1 MNSTMKKNII
11 LIVDDIAINRDIL
24 RMAFEEKYEI
34 MEAENGLEALEI
46 IKHYKD
52 RLLAVLLDIIMPK
65 MDGFEVMHELN
76 RLKLMDT
83 IPVFLI
89 TSESD
94 PTFLQKG
101 FDLGAVDVI
110 TKPFA
115 ILFIKRR
122 IENII
127 ELYRHRYSLQKIV
140 NQQIYRI
147 QRQERELYEATRS
160 IINTLSTAIEF
171 RDCESGDHVYRIRD
185 ITCALLEELV
195 KNNEYHFS
203 SQQIELIGDASV
215 MHDVGKIS
223 TPDYILNKPGKLTQ
237 EEFEIMKQHTIQ
249 GCELL
254 KSINQLRNS
263 DLYEYCY
270 DICRHHHER
279 YDGKGYPD
287 GLKGDEISL
296 WAQIVSI
303 ADVFDALISKR
314 VYKPAYCFE
323 ETMKLINEGECGMF
337 NPLLLKY
344 FNNIAYDIY
353 QKYYAKAGMT
363 HEEK

>member
-1 MNSTMKKNII
+1 MKKNII
-11 LIVDDIAINRDIL
+11 LIVDDIDINRDIL
-24 RMAFEEKYEI
+24 RLAFEEKYEI
-34 MEAENGLEALEI
+34 MEASNGLEALEI
-46 IKHYKD
+46 TKKYKD
-52 RLLAVLLDIIMPK
+52 RLLAILLDIIMPK
-65 MDGFEVMHELN
+65 MNGFEVMKELHH
-76 RLKLMDT
+76 LKLMDT

-89 TSESD
+89 TSEND
-94 PTFLQKG
+94 PAFLQKG

-140 NQQIYRI
+140 NQQIHRI

-171 RDCESGDHVYRIRD
+171 RDCESGDHVNRIRD
-185 ITCALLEELV
+185 ITCALLKELV
-195 KNNEYHFS
+195 KNNEYHFIA
-203 SQQIELIGDASV
+203 QQIELIGDAAV

-223 TPDYILNKPGKLTQ
+223 TPDYILNKPGRLTK
-237 EEFEIMKQHTIQ
+237 EEFEIMKLHTIQ

-254 KSINQLRNS
+254 KSIHQLRNS
-263 DLYEYCY
+263 ELYEYCY

-279 YDGKGYPD
+279 YDGLGYPD
-287 GLKGDEISL
+287 GLKGDEISI

-303 ADVFDALISKR
+303 ADVYDALISKR
-314 VYKPAYCFE
+314 IYKPAYSFDQ
-323 ETMKLINEGECGMF
+323 TMHMINNGECGMF
-337 NPLLLKY
+337 HPLLLKY
-344 FNNIAYDIY
+344 FNHIAYDLYI
-353 QKYYAKAGMT
+353 KYYKDAGD
-363 HEEK
+363 HNEKK

>member
-1 MNSTMKKNII
+1 MNKNII
-11 LIVDDIAINRDIL
+11 LIVDDIDINRDIL

-34 MEAENGLEALEI
+34 MEAADGLEAIEI
-46 IKHYKD
+46 IKSHKD
-52 RLLAVLLDIIMPK
+52 CLLAILLDIIMPK

-76 RLKLMDT
+76 HLKLMDT
-83 IPVFLI
+83 TPVFLI

-94 PTFLQKG
+94 PAFLQKG

-140 NQQIYRI
+140 NQQIHRI
-147 QRQERELYEATRS
+147 QRQERELYDATRS

-171 RDCESGDHVYRIRD
+171 RDCESGDHVNRIRD
-185 ITCALLEELV
+185 ITCALLEVLV
-195 KNNEYHFS
+195 ENHEYKFTP
-203 SQQIELIGDASV
+203 QQIELIGDAAV

-223 TPDYILNKPGKLTQ
+223 TPDQILNKPGRLTK
-237 EEFEIMKQHTIQ
+237 EEFEIMKLHTIQ

-254 KSINQLRNS
+254 QSIHELRNS
-263 DLYEYCY
+263 ELYEYCY

-287 GLKGDEISL
+287 GLKGDEISI

-303 ADVFDALISKR
+303 ADVYDALASKR
-314 VYKPAYCFE
+314 IYKPAYSFK
-323 ETMKLINEGECGMF
+323 ETMRMINNGECGMF

-344 FNNIAYDIY
+344 FNQIAYDLY
-353 QKYYAKAGMT
+353 VKNYKTTGNDD
-363 HEEK
+363 EEK

>member
-1 MNSTMKKNII
+1 MKKNII
-11 LIVDDIAINRDIL
+11 LIVDDIDINRDIL

-34 MEAENGLEALEI
+34 MEAGDGLEALMM
-46 IKHYKD
+46 IKKYKD
-52 RLLAVLLDIIMPK
+52 RLLAILLDIIMPK
-65 MDGFEVMHELN
+65 MDGFEVLNELN
-76 RLKLMDT
+76 RLQLTDR

-94 PTFLQKG
+94 PSFLQKG

-115 ILFIKRR
+115 IVFIKRR

-140 NQQIYRI
+140 NQQIHRI
-147 QRQERELYEATRS
+147 QRQERELYDATRS

-171 RDCESGDHVYRIRD
+171 RDCESGDHVNRIRD
-185 ITCALLEELV
+185 ITCAILDELV
-195 KNNEYHFS
+195 KNDEYQFTP
-203 SQQIELIGDASV
+203 QQIELIGDAAV

-223 TPDYILNKPGKLTQ
+223 TPDHILNKPAKLTK
-237 EEFEIMKQHTIQ
+237 EEFEIMKLHTIQ

-254 KSINQLRNS
+254 QSIHQLRNS
-263 DLYEYCY
+263 ELYEYCY

-279 YDGKGYPD
+279 YDGLGYPD
-287 GLKGDEISL
+287 GLKGDEISI

-303 ADVFDALISKR
+303 ADVYDALISKR
-314 VYKPAYCFE
+314 VYKPAYSFE
-323 ETMKLINEGECGMF
+323 ETLRMINEGECGQF

-344 FNNIAYDIY
+344 FNRVAFDLYKKNYEN
-353 QKYYAKAGMT
+353 AGNDY
-363 HEEK
+363 EEK

>member
-1 MNSTMKKNII
+1 MNKNII
-11 LIVDDIAINRDIL
+11 LIVDDIDINRDIL

-34 MEAENGLEALEI
+34 MEAADGLEAIEI
-46 IKHYKD
+46 IKSHKD
-52 RLLAVLLDIIMPK
+52 RLLAILLDIIMPK
-65 MDGFEVMHELN
+65 MDGFEVMNELN
-76 RLKLMDT
+76 KLKLMDT
-83 IPVFLI
+83 TPVFLI

-94 PTFLQKG
+94 PAFLQKG

-140 NQQIYRI
+140 NQQIHRI
-147 QRQERELYEATRS
+147 QRQERELYDATRS

-171 RDCESGDHVYRIRD
+171 RDCESGDHVNRIRD
-185 ITCALLEELV
+185 ITCALLEVLV
-195 KNNEYHFS
+195 ENHEYKFTP
-203 SQQIELIGDASV
+203 QQIELIGDAAV

-223 TPDYILNKPGKLTQ
+223 TPDYILNKPGRLTK
-237 EEFEIMKQHTIQ
+237 EEFEIMKLHTIQ

-254 KSINQLRNS
+254 QSIHQLRNS
-263 DLYEYCY
+263 ELYEYCY

-287 GLKGDEISL
+287 GLKGDEISI

-303 ADVFDALISKR
+303 ADVYDALASKR
-314 VYKPAYCFE
+314 IYKPAYSFK
-323 ETMKLINEGECGMF
+323 ETMRMINDGECGMF

-344 FNNIAYDIY
+344 FNQIAYDLY
-353 QKYYAKAGMT
+353 VKNYKTAGNDD
-363 HEEK
+363 EEK

>member
-1 MNSTMKKNII
+1 MKKNII
-11 LIVDDIAINRDIL
+11 LIVDDIDINRDIL

-34 MEAENGLEALEI
+34 MEAANGLEAIDLT
-46 IKHYKD
+46 KKYKD
-52 RLLAVLLDIIMPK
+52 RLLAILLDIIMPC

-89 TSESD
+89 TSESN
-94 PTFLQKG
+94 PSFLQKG

-140 NQQIYRI
+140 NQQIHRI

-171 RDCESGDHVYRIRD
+171 RDCESGDHVNRIRD

-195 KNNEYHFS
+195 KHNEYQFS
-203 SQQIELIGDASV
+203 KQQIELIGDAAV

-223 TPDYILNKPGKLTQ
+223 TPDYILNKPGKLTKA
-237 EEFEIMKQHTIQ
+237 EFEIMKQHTIQ

-254 KSINQLRNS
+254 KSIQQLRNS
-263 DLYEYCY
+263 ELYEYCY

-279 YDGKGYPD
+279 YDGNGYPD
-287 GLKGDEISL
+287 GLKGDEISI

-303 ADVFDALISKR
+303 ADVYDALVSKR
-314 VYKPAYCFE
+314 VYKPAYSFE
-323 ETMKLINEGECGMF
+323 ETMRLINQGECGIF

-344 FNNIAYDIY
+344 FNHIAYDLY
-353 QKYYAKAGMT
+353 KKNYENKGDSY
-363 HEEK
+363 EEK

>member
-1 MNSTMKKNII
+1 MNKNII
-11 LIVDDIAINRDIL
+11 LIVDDIDINRDIL

-34 MEAENGLEALEI
+34 MEAADGLEAIEI
-46 IKHYKD
+46 IKSHKD
-52 RLLAVLLDIIMPK
+52 RLLAILLDIIMPK
-65 MDGFEVMHELN
+65 MDGFEVMNELN
-76 RLKLMDT
+76 KLKLMDT
-83 IPVFLI
+83 TPVFLI

-94 PTFLQKG
+94 PAFLQKG

-140 NQQIYRI
+140 NQQIHRI
-147 QRQERELYEATRS
+147 QRQERELYDATRS

-171 RDCESGDHVYRIRD
+171 RDCESGDHVNRIRD
-185 ITCALLEELV
+185 ITCALLEVLV
-195 KNNEYHFS
+195 ENHEYQFTP
-203 SQQIELIGDASV
+203 QQIELIGDAAV

-223 TPDYILNKPGKLTQ
+223 TPDYILSKPGRLTK
-237 EEFEIMKQHTIQ
+237 EEFEIMKLHTIQ

-254 KSINQLRNS
+254 QSIHQLRNS
-263 DLYEYCY
+263 ELYEYCY

-287 GLKGDEISL
+287 GLKGDEISI

-303 ADVFDALISKR
+303 ADVYDALVSERI
-314 VYKPAYCFE
+314 YKPAYSFK
-323 ETMKLINEGECGMF
+323 ETMRMINEGECGMF

-344 FNNIAYDIY
+344 FNQIAYDLY
-353 QKYYAKAGMT
+353 VKNYKTSGNDD
-363 HEEK
+363 EEK